1 MSNRTYDEYAHVPPA
16 GLPADAEFVLDD
28 VEPFR
33 TGSKISGFLKRS
45 HCDEI
50 AELHRIGVICYDPEQ
65 QRGWRI
71 VYRDGV
77 EHKRQYVIKPS
88 KVKEIAQAI
97 AENREYN
104 RVRTVNARHGHV
116 GLVFE
121 PYSEDARLGR
131 LHIFRLDT
139 DDGIDGL
146 LTIPDSAHRQEG
158 DKWFAERI
166 ARGKHQSFSPEHA
179 GFTSDTYDLILII
192 TLADKQGE
200 GESHYEHNE
209 LITKSS
215 STRRAFLEGGEI
227 SFANWIVHELM
238 RLNQTTRE
246 LVEVYENSIS
256 GNSPKIVTFST
267 LAKGIEEGWSA
278 WISQSTKGEI
288 AQQIDAALRMA
299 REEIPEWDLLPFAK
313 RRVERQTAL
322 YSQAIVQRAML
333 RIFAEWHAT
342 NEHDG
347 SPHNWERW
355 RSLLRHLKQPYMYGD
370 FTGEFLSRE
379 NPLFVAEP
387 GGIYQLNKAARQR
400 KQAAEK
406 QGIAFLIDPLRDLT
420 VQNTRASLDY
430 MYEQLRAFFA
440 YEPTQLGLAMSER
453 EA

>member
-1 MSNRTYDEYAHVPPA
+1 VSNRTYDEYLHASPPDA
-16 GLPADAEFVLDD
+16 PAEPEFTLED
-28 VEPFR
+28 VEPLK
-33 TGSKISGFLKRS
+33 TGSRISGFLKRS

-50 AELHRIGVICYDPEQ
+50 AELHRAGVICYDPEQ

-71 VYRDGV
+71 TYRDGV
-77 EHKRQYVIKPS
+77 EHGRRYVIKQS
-88 KVKEIAQAI
+88 KVKEIAEAI

-116 GLVFE
+116 GLGFE
-121 PYSEDARLGR
+121 PYAEDSRLGR
-131 LHIFRLDT
+131 LHIFRLNA
-139 DDGIDGL
+139 DDGIEGL

-179 GFTSDTYDLILII
+179 GFTPDTYDLILII
-192 TLADKQGE
+192 TLTDKQGE

-215 STRRAFLEGGEI
+215 STRREYLGGEI
-227 SFANWIVHELM
+227 RLPNWIAHELM
-238 RLNQTTRE
+238 RLNPTTKN

-256 GNSPKIVTFST
+256 GNSPKIITFNT
-267 LAKGIEEGWSA
+267 LVKGIEEGWSA
-278 WISQSTKGEI
+278 WSSLSTRAEV
-288 AQQIDAALRMA
+288 ARQIDAALRIA
-299 REEIPEWDLLPFAK
+299 REEVPEWDLLPFAK
-313 RRVERQTAL
+313 RKVERQTAL

-333 RIFAEWHAT
+333 RVFGEWHAI
-342 NEHDG
+342 NERDD
-347 SPHNWERW
+347 SPNNWERW
-355 RSLLRHLKQPYMYGD
+355 RSLLRRLKQPYSFGD

-379 NPLFVAEP
+379 NPLFFAEP

-400 KQAAEK
+400 KQTADK
-406 QGIAFLIDPLRDLT
+406 QVTAFTLDPLRDLT
-420 VQNTRASLDY
+420 VQNTRSSLDY

-440 YEPTQLGLAMSER
+440 YEATQLGFAMSES

>member
-1 MSNRTYDEYAHVPPA
+1 MSNRTYDEYLHASPPDA
-16 GLPADAEFVLDD
+16 PAEPEFTLED
-28 VEPFR
+28 VEPLK
-33 TGSKISGFLKRS
+33 TGSRISGFLKRS

-50 AELHRIGVICYDPEQ
+50 AELHRAGVICYDPEQ

-71 VYRDGV
+71 TYRDGV
-77 EHKRQYVIKPS
+77 EHGRRYVIKQS
-88 KVKEIAQAI
+88 KVKEIAEAI

-116 GLVFE
+116 GLGFE
-121 PYSEDARLGR
+121 PYAEDSRLGR
-131 LHIFRLDT
+131 LHIFRLNA
-139 DDGIDGL
+139 DDGIEGL

-179 GFTSDTYDLILII
+179 GFTPDTYDLILII
-192 TLADKQGE
+192 TLTDKQGE

-215 STRRAFLEGGEI
+215 STRREYLGGEI
-227 SFANWIVHELM
+227 RLPNWIAHELM
-238 RLNQTTRE
+238 RLNPTTKN

-256 GNSPKIVTFST
+256 GNSPKIITFNT
-267 LAKGIEEGWSA
+267 LVKGIEEGWSA
-278 WISQSTKGEI
+278 WSSLSTRAEV
-288 AQQIDAALRMA
+288 ARQIDAALRIA
-299 REEIPEWDLLPFAK
+299 REEVPEWDLLPFAK
-313 RRVERQTAL
+313 RKVERQTAL

-333 RIFAEWHAT
+333 RVFGEWHAI
-342 NEHDG
+342 NERDD
-347 SPHNWERW
+347 SPNNWERW
-355 RSLLRHLKQPYMYGD
+355 RSLLRRLKQPYSFGD

-379 NPLFVAEP
+379 NPLFFAEP

-400 KQAAEK
+400 KQTADK
-406 QGIAFLIDPLRDLT
+406 QVTAFTLDPLRDLT
-420 VQNTRASLDY
+420 VQNTRSSLDY

-440 YEPTQLGLAMSER
+440 YEATQLGFAMSES